1 MVPITLER
9 SRAWDLPPRGSLLV
23 WLDDFLT
30 DPQTP
35 LDRTLGRWD
44 NIITATEVIPNSV
57 RGQVTLKA
65 FSLAPYN
72 QAPPPVGQP
81 DFGPQEHGQFRG
93 RPYWCWEFWAEQS
106 PTVSTNCNSIAQ

>member
-1 MVPITLER
+1 M
-9 SRAWDLPPRGSLLV
+9 
-23 WLDDFLT
+23 WLDDFLA

-57 RGQVTLKA
+57 RGRVTLKA

-72 QAPPPVGQP
+72 QAQPPPGQP
-81 DFGPQEHGQFRG
+81 NFGPQEHGQFRG
-93 RPYWCWEFWAEQS
+93 QPYWCWEFWAEQS